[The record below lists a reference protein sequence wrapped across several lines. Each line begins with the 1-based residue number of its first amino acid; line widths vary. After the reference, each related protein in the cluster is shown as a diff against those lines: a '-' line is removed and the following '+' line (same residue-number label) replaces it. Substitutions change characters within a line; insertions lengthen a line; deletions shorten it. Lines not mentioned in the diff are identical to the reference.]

1 MVSKGHTIM
10 FLYFLMFYW
19 YSTCRILSVMLCE
32 AGVPVTQTMTNPQT
46 SSNISLLRFH
56 WQGWTCTWTQ
66 INPIF
71 LTSCL
76 SRLYTYEYEIRTK
89 MSVEKK
95 VFKKMRFNN
104 RRVFFVV
111 VEIMVL
117 CSLVSHGSVRS
128 VFFLCF
134 LI

>member
-1 MVSKGHTIM
+1 MCGLKRPHYYVSLLPDVFTGTAPAG
-10 FLYFLMFYW
+10 FCQW
-19 YSTCRILSVMLCE
+19 CCVLCE

-76 SRLYTYEYEIRTK
+76 GRLYTYEYEIRTK
-89 MSVEKK
+89 MSMKK
-95 VFKKMRFNN
+95 KKRFNN
-104 RRVFFVV
+104 RRVFFFVV

-128 VFFLCF
+128 VFSYVS
-134 LI
+134 